1 MGLEDSQ
8 KIGFGLICLGMG
20 FITLGC
26 LLMFDSAMIAIGNV
40 MFLMGLYF
48 SIGFSRTLALFA
60 RRDRIRGTMCFFL
73 GIALVLMRWGLVG
86 MLLEGFGFVNLFG
99 NFLPTVLSFARQ
111 IPYLHVVLDLPV
123 VADVL
128 DMVTGKSLPKYS
140 V

>member
-8 KIGFGLICLGMG
+8 KIGFGLICMG
-20 FITLGC
+20 LCFITLGV

-40 MFLMGLYF
+40 MFLLGLYF

-60 RRDRIRGTMCFFL
+60 RRDRIRGTICFFL
-73 GIALVLMRWGLVG
+73 GIALVLMRWGLTG
-86 MLLEGFGFVNLFG
+86 MILEGFGFVNLFG

-111 IPYLHVVLDLPV
+111 IPYIGSLLDLPV
-123 VADVL
+123 VADVV
-128 DMVTGKSLPKYS
+128 DMIAGKSLPKYS

>member
-1 MGLEDSQ
+1 L
-8 KIGFGLICLGMG
+8 G
-20 FITLGC
+20 FITLGV

-60 RRDRIRGTMCFFL
+60 RRDRIRGTVCFFL
-73 GIALVLMRWGLVG
+73 GIVLVLLRWGLVG

-111 IPYLHVVLDLPV
+111 IPYLSVLLDLPV

-128 DMVTGKSLPKYS
+128 DMVAGKSLPKYS

>member
-1 MGLEDSQ
+1 
-8 KIGFGLICLGMG
+8 
-20 FITLGC
+20 
-26 LLMFDSAMIAIGNV
+26 MFDSALIAIGNV

-60 RRDRIRGTMCFFL
+60 RRDRIRGTVCFFL
-73 GIALVLMRWGLVG
+73 GIALVLMRWGVIG

-111 IPYLHVVLDLPV
+111 LPYVSVVLDLPV
-123 VADVL
+123 VADLL
-128 DMVTGKSLPKYS
+128 DMITGKSLPKYS